1 MRVKPLERF
10 ETEERCRRVVDP
22 LASPIAGDG
31 EVPVE
36 ARNRSEG
43 EVSCDGPPIQE
54 HSTTPEARHVHWPEL
69 DRCAE

>member
-1 MRVKPLERF
+1 LRGKPSVEFQKASAMRVKPLERF

-22 LASPIAGDG
+22 LASPVAGDG

-43 EVSCDGPPIQE
+43 
-54 HSTTPEARHVHWPEL
+54 
-69 DRCAE
+69 